1 MSVIQMIVGYTGYI
15 PLKEQ
20 KLVTLKRTTNY
31 DNERNAICKVIS
43 VKRLCEAGERGRW
56 SFRYAL

>member
-1 MSVIQMIVGYTGYI
+1 MIVGYTGYI
-15 PLKEQ
+15 LLKEQ

-43 VKRLCEAGERGRW
+43 VKRLCEAGERGR
-56 SFRYAL
+56 